1 VTELRRFVVRH
12 PEWPWALA
20 AAGAWAA
27 LLLGAHPQHSGHAM
41 AMPMPEPHGP
51 PDLARWSL
59 MVVAA
64 MVPAALPAARA
75 VGLEGLWRRRRRGP
89 ALFLTVY
96 ASAWIVFGAIAL
108 ATWTAL
114 GSPGIAPAVLLAA
127 GAWELTVIKR
137 RSLKA
142 CHRVPALAPRGRAAD
157 AACVRLGGLHA
168 RACIISCG
176 PMMLAMVPRH
186 SLPLMVALTAL
197 STWERFAVRPRLKAC
212 ALALVA
218 LSAIVAA

>member
-1 VTELRRFVVRH
+1 VSELRRFALRH

-20 AAGAWAA
+20 VAGAWAA
-27 LLLGAHPQHSGHAM
+27 LLLGAHGQHSGHAM

-51 PDLARWSL
+51 PELGRWSL
-59 MVVAA
+59 MVIAA
-64 MVPAALPAARA
+64 MVPPALPVARA

-96 ASAWIVFGAIAL
+96 ASAWTVFGALAL
-108 ATWTAL
+108 AAWTGL
-114 GSPGIAPAVLLAA
+114 GRPEIASAVLLAA
-127 GAWELTVIKR
+127 AAWELTVIKR

-157 AACVRLGGLHA
+157 AACVRLGGFHA
-168 RACIISCG
+168 RACIFSCG
-176 PMMLAMVPRH
+176 PMMLVMVGRH
-186 SLPLMVALTAL
+186 SLALMVALTAL

-218 LSAIVAA
+218 LSAMVAV